1 MCPSSFAA
9 VVGQLTQLEEFN
21 VRDKLPP
28 AGLPQLPASLTK
40 ARLIV
45 DHPLPAGINISHLS
59 RLHSLEL
66 SMLGPVSAQS
76 QLPDSLTA
84 LTLTGAAD
92 AITGLSRL

>member
-1 MCPSSFAA
+1 M
-9 VVGQLTQLEEFN
+9 GQLTQLEEFN